1 MKIQILEILYHEINR
16 LFIAGAK
23 FSQNDPRLSKL
34 VPALQQLGEKAPP
47 LQKLAEYL
55 ENLSSCKSDEAA
67 QALLETGTYLYALL
81 NTQTLAEP
89 EADYAPIQ
97 QPACTEE
104 LPVTKNTYRNIKP
117 IIEALTKSGSGR
129 LEVLTNAYENGLT
142 NDYRLYPLYSKAL
155 SDKYSEIVDL
165 VFEKIIPSIGR
176 PMIPFLV
183 EDYDFKGK
191 KADAKRLSLLYQLH
205 YEKIYELASQAM
217 AESSAD
223 IQVAAIDALKD
234 DPANEET
241 LLSLTFSKNG
251 DVREAAMAALIKA
264 DSEKGKER
272 LLEMLHSV
280 NYYFTIQAAA
290 VCKDKKIADEVFE
303 YIQKVYEDCKKSK
316 GKDDI
321 EKFEELI
328 EALRDREEECVFD
341 LYEKI
346 CADKKNS
353 IFSSHMTSKVLIWY
367 FEKTSRIY
375 SPEKHYDTFIGMYKN
390 GALGSG
396 IISSDYFD
404 SDANIAID
412 KRWIKA
418 FIEKEDVELLCDAA
432 KTGDREAVGGLVR
445 FLEKEIKKKRLQR
458 QYYGPDLCVR
468 TLMDIGCEG
477 LDKIVFDILK
487 ECNWDSEYERIL
499 NTVNQNAGRIFP
511 KDAVNEYI
519 KKFDTLY
526 KERCIDIYAGLSDS
540 LKKTYA
546 EDIDSSLQMLKGL
559 PDKLKNHYGENK
571 DGT

>member
-165 VFEKIIPSIGR
+165 VFEKIIPSIGT
-176 PMIPFLV
+176 PMIDSLAG
-183 EDYDFKGK
+183 DYDCKGK
-191 KADAKRLSLLYQLH
+191 KADAKRLSLLYRLQ
-205 YEKIYELASQAM
+205 YEKIHELASQAM

-223 IQVAAIDALKD
+223 IQAAAVDVLKD

-251 DVREAAMAALIKA
+251 DVREAAMVALIKA

-272 LLEMLHSV
+272 LLEMMLHSA

-290 VCKDKKIADEVFE
+290 VCTDKKIADEVFA
-303 YIQKVYEDCKKSK
+303 YIQKVYDDCTKSK
-316 GKDDI
+316 DKNDI

-328 EALRDREEECVFD
+328 EALRNREEECVFD
-341 LYEKI
+341 LYAKI
-346 CADKKNS
+346 CADKNNS

-390 GALGSG
+390 GTLSSG

-404 SDANIAID
+404 CDEKLAID
-412 KRWIKA
+412 KR
-418 FIEKEDVELLCDAA
+418 C
-432 KTGDREAVGGLVR
+432 
-445 FLEKEIKKKRLQR
+445 
-458 QYYGPDLCVR
+458 
-468 TLMDIGCEG
+468 
-477 LDKIVFDILK
+477 
-487 ECNWDSEYERIL
+487 
-499 NTVNQNAGRIFP
+499 
-511 KDAVNEYI
+511 
-519 KKFDTLY
+519 
-526 KERCIDIYAGLSDS
+526 
-540 LKKTYA
+540 
-546 EDIDSSLQMLKGL
+546 
-559 PDKLKNHYGENK
+559 
-571 DGT
+571 